1 MSGPV
6 AAQTSRR
13 LHWLVAPGEGRAL
26 LAAAG
31 AYFLLLGGY
40 YMLRSLREAF
50 ALQVGRDQIAN
61 LFFITFF
68 VMMLILPVYWFIVAR
83 VPRRWLFPAIY
94 TAVAALFSLL
104 ALGMHFDP
112 ASRLLPAVYFVAVT
126 SLNLFLVSVFWSV
139 MVDAWRSASAKRL
152 FGYIAAGGSA
162 GAIAG
167 PAFNAL
173 FVERLGSSLTIWV
186 ACGVLLLATL
196 LGRRAQILEADSE
209 TVAADLDPAAGGD
222 AGKAAAQAA
231 RARLALPVGGRA
243 IDDLRRLVK
252 SPYLLAIAGLI
263 VGGQV
268 LGGFM
273 YQEQAEYVE
282 AAYATLTER
291 AALFARIDLAVSV
304 LSLVLQGLVVG
315 WVASRGG
322 VKLALGLVP
331 LLLLGTLVW
340 LALVPVGMVL
350 LITQVLR
357 RAIDYGLFK
366 PTREMLFTVL
376 NPESKFKSKSLIDTL
391 LQRGG
396 DSVSQ
401 LAYPLV
407 AGLGLAGVAWTLAGV
422 SVLMLGVALWLG
434 TVFGREETGVRRDSK
449 VEEP

>member
-1 MSGPV
+1 MV
-6 AAQTSRR
+6 AGKRR
-13 LHWLVAPGEGRAL
+13 LRWLVAPGEGRAL

-61 LFFITFF
+61 LFFVTFF
-68 VMMLILPVYWFIVAR
+68 VMMLVLPLYWFVVAR
-83 VPRRWLFPAIY
+83 LPRRWLFPAIY
-94 TAVAALFSLL
+94 TVVVVLFALL
-104 ALGMHFDP
+104 ALGMWLHP
-112 ASRLLPAVYFVAVT
+112 ESRALPAVYFVAVT
-126 SLNLFLVSVFWSV
+126 SLNLFIISVFWSV

-173 FVERLGSSLTIWV
+173 FVERLGSSPTIWV
-186 ACGVLLLATL
+186 ACTLILLATV
-196 LGRRAQILEADSE
+196 LGRRAQLLEAGSE
-209 TVAADLDPAAGGD
+209 PD
-222 AGKAAAQAA
+222 AGSVDP

-243 IDDLRRLVK
+243 VDDLKRLAT
-252 SPYLLAIAGLI
+252 SPYLLSIAGLI

-282 AAYATLTER
+282 AAYTTLTER

-304 LSLVLQGLVVG
+304 LSLLLQGFVVG
-315 WVASRGG
+315 WIASRGG
-322 VKLALGLVP
+322 LKVALGLVP
-331 LLLLGTLVW
+331 VLLLGSLLW

-350 LITQVLR
+350 LVTQVFR
-357 RAIDYGLFK
+357 RAVDYGLFK

-396 DSVSQ
+396 DSLSQ

-407 AGLGLAGVAWTLAGV
+407 AGLGLAGVAWVLAGV
-422 SVLMLGVALWLG
+422 SALMLAVALWLG
-434 TVFGREETGVRRDSK
+434 VVFGRQEGQAEQ
-449 VEEP
+449 